1 MKGDC
6 PKWQKVLKENG
17 GRMPAGHVNA
27 YSKACDAFNK
37 ANGIKPQPPR
47 AKKAHTKAM
56 KHLEDADSEFS
67 SDDSEAGFTTPVRAI
82 RTRVHALKTS
92 GTVIKN
98 SFQVLDDG
106 KSNDVTDEVIEQL
119 NSWAHR
125 VHRKPRKLAKKIE
138 QRKRMDVLIN
148 DEAQL
153 DAALQENSDLAAR
166 LPSET
171 DRNRLMAMMSKA
183 PSPDTLQPGE
193 IFAMIDSGSGIDGAD
208 LSVIA
213 PHIQV
218 VPAAKPIICTTA
230 NGDQMVADK
239 VARIRVAL
247 DGEECEIPFS
257 DLPLEMPIISVRQ
270 HVGSRKHSCRIRDGG
285 GYFRHTATK
294 RKSRFIEKEGVYF
307 MRMKILGQ
315 VGEPESSLFARQGV
329 QA

>member
-1 MKGDC
+1 
-6 PKWQKVLKENG
+6 
-17 GRMPAGHVNA
+17 
-27 YSKACDAFNK
+27 
-37 ANGIKPQPPR
+37 
-47 AKKAHTKAM
+47 
-56 KHLEDADSEFS
+56 
-67 SDDSEAGFTTPVRAI
+67 
-82 RTRVHALKTS
+82 
-92 GTVIKN
+92 
-98 SFQVLDDG
+98 
-106 KSNDVTDEVIEQL
+106 
-119 NSWAHR
+119 
-125 VHRKPRKLAKKIE
+125 
-138 QRKRMDVLIN
+138 MDVLIE

-166 LPSET
+166 LPGET

-230 NGDQMVADK
+230 NGDEMVADK

-270 HVGSRKHSCRIRDGG
+270 HVGPRKHSCRIRDGG

-315 VGEPESSLFARQGV
+315 VGEPESSLFARQGA